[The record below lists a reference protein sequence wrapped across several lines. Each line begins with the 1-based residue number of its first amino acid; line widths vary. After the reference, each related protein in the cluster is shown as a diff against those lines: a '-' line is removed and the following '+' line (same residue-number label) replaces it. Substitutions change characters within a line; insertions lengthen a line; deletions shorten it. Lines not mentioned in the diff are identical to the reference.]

1 MFKPHC
7 FPINESFYKFQCLCQ
22 SRRPKQKLTFQPFY
36 NYFLPSPKNII
47 LNGQQI
53 IYTKKEH
60 DICHYNPRFIM
71 SSGFMFYGI
80 IMNEFSNKSVKQHV
94 EVVDSYFTIN
104 RTTQFKCKEGHFN
117 MFV

>member
-1 MFKPHC
+1 
-7 FPINESFYKFQCLCQ
+7 
-22 SRRPKQKLTFQPFY
+22 
-36 NYFLPSPKNII
+36 
-47 LNGQQI
+47 
-53 IYTKKEH
+53 
-60 DICHYNPRFIM
+60 M